1 MRKILSVMFF
11 ILFALFASIVLFAGT
26 EKEESM
32 KEEGM
37 EVEWKPELEFLS
49 VYSGSLGGGWHP
61 VGALTAEIIHEEIP
75 ALTTKVAP
83 GGGTA
88 NPSTVQR
95 KDGLFGMTFTG
106 TAVQA
111 MQGVGDFDEPHPDIR
126 HVMSIWTTPFWWV
139 VLRDGDIYSVADL
152 YNKDISPGRV
162 GQTGLKVATE
172 TLRAYGLT
180 FDSIKEA
187 GGTVS
192 LLGDQERLNS
202 FRDRH
207 LDAISGLF
215 PLNFSGLQELKVTPG
230 IRLIGSDEEHI
241 KIVQEEIPG
250 LAKVVVP
257 PKSFDKYQ
265 TEELKTVS
273 AVTCFIAHKDLED
286 ELVYRIVEAIIKNME
301 RYSTYFTMEDNTMDT
316 PLAGNQIPVHP
327 GAMRYFE
334 EHGYTE

>member
-1 MRKILSVMFF
+1 M
-11 ILFALFASIVLFAGT
+11 
-26 EKEESM
+26 
-32 KEEGM
+32 
-37 EVEWKPELEFLS
+37 
-49 VYSGSLGGGWHP
+49 
-61 VGALTAEIIHEEIP
+61 
-75 ALTTKVAP
+75 
-83 GGGTA
+83 
-88 NPSTVQR
+88 
-95 KDGLFGMTFTG
+95 
-106 TAVQA
+106 
-111 MQGVGDFDEPHPDIR
+111 
-126 HVMSIWTTPFWWV
+126 
-139 VLRDGDIYSVADL
+139 
-152 YNKDISPGRV
+152 
-162 GQTGLKVATE
+162 
-172 TLRAYGLT
+172 
-180 FDSIKEA
+180 
-187 GGTVS
+187 S

-301 RYSTYFTMEDNTMDT
+301 RYSTYFTMADNTMDT